1 MSARA
6 GRDPL
11 LIAARVVITLIL
23 ALLALAGVAMLT
35 GIPAVLW
42 FKAELLAALTRHSG
56 EAVGAG
62 VVAQICMALGLFAVI
77 AALAFRFL
85 LLLRQIIDSV
95 ALGDSFA
102 PVNAGRLTRMGWL
115 VVAIEVLSIP
125 AGVLAHWIDA
135 AVHGGGRPEFG
146 MGLAG
151 ILMALLLFVLARVF
165 REGTRMRQ
173 ELEGTV

>member
-1 MSARA
+1 MNARA

-11 LIAARVVITLIL
+11 LIAARVVITLML
-23 ALLALAGVAMLT
+23 ALLALAGVAMLA
-35 GIPAVLW
+35 GVPVVLW
-42 FKAELLAALTRHSG
+42 FKAGVLAALTRHSG
-56 EAVGAG
+56 EPIGAG
-62 VVAQICMALGLFAVI
+62 VVTEICLAMALFAVM

-85 LLLRQIIDSV
+85 LLLRRIIDSV

-102 PVNAGRLTRMGWL
+102 PVNGGRLTRMGWL
-115 VVAIEVLSIP
+115 VVAIEVVSIP
-125 AGVLAHWIDA
+125 TGVLAHWIDT

-146 MGLAG
+146 MGLGG